1 MEKNFYKYLLQK
13 SRLNGT
19 DLIAAERLRQI
30 KEEGYSSTRDDEY
43 WDEQLVEAA
52 MVYAVSPYKV
62 NHKKFCQIFWPKDW
76 GKSWYKKHK
85 DHRITQ
91 LIKAG
96 ALLAAE
102 IDRLLRSELEDIERE
117 AEVSK
122 KKKKE
127 VPSNEWSLQ
136 EISELTK
143 DTKPLW
149 TRDELK

>member
-13 SRLNGT
+13 SRLNGAG
-19 DLIAAERLRQI
+19 LIAAERLRQI
-30 KEEGYSSTRDDEY
+30 KEEGYSSIRDDEY
-43 WDEQLVEAA
+43 RDEQLVDAA
-52 MVYAVSPYKV
+52 MVCAVSAVKV
-62 NHKKFCQIFWPKDW
+62 NLKAFFQQFWPKGWD
-76 GKSWYKKHK
+76 KSWCKKK
-85 DHRITQ
+85 TDHRITQ

-122 KKKKE
+122 VEEKE

-149 TRDELK
+149 TRDQLK